1 MASAACALALACVAG
16 AQAPAVP
23 AGIRQGIPDDDM
35 PMLQLPRR
43 PVEQPAIVTG
53 LPGDLPWSPQRLEGV
68 RADPRVSG
76 LVDQLGSASF
86 AERDA
91 ASRALLDRAIADEQ
105 VWLQLVTRGD
115 RLSAEAHARLI
126 EVGRARIVDAPRG
139 ALGIQMAPRFG
150 ETDGVTVTGLIPN
163 MPARKVLRAGDRIVE
178 LDGQRIRVSTE
189 LSAIVQTKRP
199 GDRIRV
205 TVMRGERDELG
216 RVKGGVDGRLV
227 ETRVELEMEVGA
239 REDLERFGDGG
250 MDSPLV
256 DTGRLRLAE
265 SMRQRFPGPVRVVRA
280 ERLPGERLEVDTH
293 PEIVRLKE
301 LLSDPISLGPN
312 SIAVFRSRL
321 ANLRAIAR
329 MPGLSEGER
338 AWFQAVADRYLELLP
353 EPLRPDDGN

>member
-1 MASAACALALACVAG
+1 MVAAG
-16 AQAPAVP
+16 
-23 AGIRQGIPDDDM
+23 G
-35 PMLQLPRR
+35 
-43 PVEQPAIVTG
+43 
-53 LPGDLPWSPQRLEGV
+53 PGEVPWSPQRLQGV
-68 RADPRVSG
+68 VPDPRVSE
-76 LVDQLGSASF
+76 LVDRLGSASF
-86 AERDA
+86 EERDA
-91 ASRALLDRAIADEQ
+91 ATRALLDPAIPDEQ
-105 VWLQLVTRGD
+105 VWVQLASRGD
-115 RLSAEAHARLI
+115 RLSAEAHARLL
-126 EVGRARIVDAPRG
+126 EVGRMRIVDAPRG

-205 TVMRGERDELG
+205 AVMRGERDELG
-216 RVKGGVDGRLV
+216 RVRGGDDGKPL
-227 ETRVELEMEVGA
+227 ETRVELEMEVGS
-239 REDLERFGDGG
+239 RDDLERFGDGG

-265 SMRQRFPGPVRVVRA
+265 SLRQRFPGPVRTVRP
-280 ERLPGERLEVDTH
+280 ERLAGEAIDVDVH

-301 LLSDPISLGPN
+301 LLSDPGALGPN
-312 SIAVFRSRL
+312 AIAVFRSRL

-329 MPGLSEGER
+329 MPGLSDSER

-353 EPLRPDDGN
+353 EALRPDAGK

>member
-1 MASAACALALACVAG
+1 
-16 AQAPAVP
+16 
-23 AGIRQGIPDDDM
+23 M

-43 PVEQPAIVTG
+43 ANEPPTVLAG
-53 LPGDLPWSPQRLEGV
+53 LGGDVPWSPQRLQGV
-68 RADPRVSG
+68 QADARVAA
-76 LVDQLGSASF
+76 LVDRLGSASF
-86 AERDA
+86 EERDA
-91 ASRALLDRAIADEQ
+91 ASRALLDRAIPDEQ
-105 VWLQLVTRGD
+105 VWLQLVRRGD
-115 RLSAEAHARLI
+115 RLSPEAHARLL
-126 EVGRARIVDAPRG
+126 EVGRSRIVDAPRG

-205 TVMRGERDELG
+205 AVMRGERDELG

-227 ETRVELEMEVGA
+227 ESRVELEMEVGA

-256 DTGRLRLAE
+256 DTGRMRLAD

-280 ERLPGERLEVDTH
+280 ERVPGERIDVDTH
-293 PEIVRLKE
+293 PEIVRLRE
-301 LLSDPISLGPN
+301 LLSDPVSLGPN
-312 SIAVFRSRL
+312 AIAVFRSRL

-329 MPGLSEGER
+329 MPGLSDAER